1 MGRKILLV
9 KHNVNGLFR
18 SLLFA
23 VLAESACGFSQQ
35 APAAK
40 PEPGVAQVL
49 AQVLAEAQQAQA
61 TGDYR
66 NAAEFYRKA
75 VEMSPEIPEL
85 WANLGLMQQNTGDI
99 SAAIRSF
106 EQANR
111 RNPSLYVP
119 NLFLGIDYAHSG
131 QTMKAIPFLTRAEKI
146 NRTDPQAP
154 LALGRA
160 YFSAGRF
167 TAAAQELERA
177 IALDPK
183 LGPAWFTEGIA
194 RLDQVEVDARTMS
207 EEGKQSPFSGD
218 LYAESLARQSRFGEA
233 ASLLKSLLDALT
245 QPPCLRSELGMT
257 LIREHDQQGAAEAF
271 AAERTIHPG
280 CGLALLGQARLAIDK
295 GDNDQ
300 AFNTLGELW
309 NRDHGFFAAN
319 ASVLL
324 EGMAQT
330 ESTAFVNQVASA
342 GSPALPAAAR
352 DAMLA
357 AFNQSG
363 YAVPEASVAQT
374 DSPPASSNDTL
385 NRTAE
390 EFYAAGQFG
399 LCEERIDAAPKPLN
413 TAHLRLLAACAFF
426 TGDNR
431 GASAAANRLRVLVPH
446 SIEAL
451 YWSVQSNE
459 RLAFQSLAR
468 FQQLDPDSARSH
480 VLLADIYQQLERFD
494 DAEAECEKALAIAP
508 GDPAAMLG
516 LASAYLSNRNSKGA
530 VEIAGKALEKSPDD
544 PELNLIMAEAL
555 ENQREYDASE
565 PFLFKSLK
573 GKPQMIPRIHA
584 LIGKAY
590 AETGKPK
597 EAIEQLKLGESSDV
611 DGSVQYLLARLYRQL
626 GDTKDATEALNR
638 MKLIKQQR
646 EARGVKRVE
655 DPDLSP
661 VEAVASQAS
670 TP

>member
-1 MGRKILLV
+1 MFNGRENSTGNRKVKGLL
-9 KHNVNGLFR
+9 R
-18 SLLFA
+18 SLLIA
-23 VLAESACGFSQQ
+23 VLAESAIGFGQQ

-40 PEPGVAQVL
+40 LET
-49 AQVLAEAQQAQA
+49 VLAEAQQAQA
-61 TGDYR
+61 SGDYR
-66 NAAEFYRKA
+66 RAAEGYRKA
-75 VEMSPEIPEL
+75 VEMSPETPEL
-85 WANLGLMQQNTGDI
+85 WANLGLMQQETGDT

-106 EQANR
+106 EEATH

-119 NLFLGIDYAHSG
+119 ILFLGIDYAHSG
-131 QTMKAIPFLTRAEKI
+131 QPMKAIPFLTRAEKL
-146 NRTDPQAP
+146 NKTDPQAP

-160 YFSAGRF
+160 YVSAGRF

-218 LYAESLARQSRFGEA
+218 LYAQSLAKQSRFGEA
-233 ASLLKSLLDALT
+233 ASLYKSLLQTLP
-245 QPPCLRSELGMT
+245 QPPCIRSELGFD
-257 LIREHDQQGAAEAF
+257 LIREHELQGAADAF
-271 AAERTIHPG
+271 TSEGNAHPG

-295 GDNDQ
+295 SDNDQ
-300 AFNTLGELW
+300 AFQSLNTLW

-324 EGMAQT
+324 EGMPQP
-330 ESTAFVNQVASA
+330 ESSAFVNSVAAVENS
-342 GSPALPAAAR
+342 GLPAAAR
-352 DAMLA
+352 DALLA

-363 YAVPEASVAQT
+363 YITPDVSPANSQAETS
-374 DSPPASSNDTL
+374 DSSPS
-385 NRTAE
+385 RTAE
-390 EFYAAGQFG
+390 EYYAAGQFE
-399 LCEERIDAAPKPLN
+399 LCENRIDAGPKPIN
-413 TAHLRLLAACAFF
+413 AAHLRLLAACAYF

-431 GASAAANRLRVLVPH
+431 RASAAATELRTLDPH

-451 YWSVQSNE
+451 YWSIQSNE
-459 RLAFQSLAR
+459 RLAFRSLAQ

-494 DAEAECEKALAIAP
+494 DAEAECEKALAIKP
-508 GDPAAMLG
+508 NDPAAMLG
-516 LASAYLSNRNSKGA
+516 LASAYLSNRNPKGA
-530 VEIAGKALEKSPDD
+530 MELAGKALEQSPDD

-565 PFLFKSLK
+565 PYLFKSLK

-590 AETGKPK
+590 AETGKTR
-597 EAIEQLKLGESSDV
+597 EAIAQLKLGESSDV
-611 DGSVQYLLARLYRQL
+611 DGSIQYLLARLYRQL
-626 GDTKDATEALNR
+626 GDTKDANEALNR

-661 VEAVASQAS
+661 VEAVASQVS

>member
-9 KHNVNGLFR
+9 KHKVNGLLR
-18 SLLFA
+18 SLLLA
-23 VLAESACGFSQQ
+23 LLAESAMGFGQQ

-40 PEPGVAQVL
+40 LEQVL
-49 AQVLAEAQQAQA
+49 ARVVAEAQQAQ
-61 TGDYR
+61 TSGNYR
-66 NAAEFYRKA
+66 AAAEDYRKA
-75 VEMSPEIPEL
+75 VEMSPETPEL
-85 WANLGLMQQNTGDI
+85 WANLGLMQQETGDT

-106 EQANR
+106 EEANR

-131 QTMKAIPFLTRAEKI
+131 QPMKAIPFLTKAGKM
-146 NRTDPQAP
+146 NKADPQAP

-160 YFSAGRF
+160 YISAGRF

-218 LYAESLARQSRFGEA
+218 LYAESLAKQSRFGEA
-233 ASLLKSLLDALT
+233 ASLYKSLLETLP
-245 QPPCLRSELGMT
+245 QPPCIRAELGFA
-257 LIREHDQQGAAEAF
+257 LIREHELQGAAEAF
-271 AAERTIHPG
+271 DSERTAHPG

-300 AFNTLGELW
+300 AFQALAALW

-324 EGMAQT
+324 EGMPQP
-330 ESTAFVNQVASA
+330 ESSAFVNQLASA
-342 GSPALPAAAR
+342 DSAALPSAAR
-352 DAMLA
+352 DAMLS

-363 YAVPEASVAQT
+363 YAVPEASVSQT
-374 DSPPASSNDTL
+374 EAPAASSQATPD
-385 NRTAE
+385 RTAE
-390 EFYAAGQFG
+390 EYYAAGQFE
-399 LCEERIDAAPKPLN
+399 LCEKRIDAGQKPLN
-413 TAHLRLLAACAFF
+413 AAHLRLLAACAFF

-431 GASAAANRLRVLVPH
+431 TASAAATELRSLDPH

-451 YWSVQSNE
+451 YWSVQANE
-459 RLAFQSLAR
+459 RIAFLSLAR

-494 DAEAECEKALAIAP
+494 DAEAECEKALAIKP

-516 LASAYLSNRNSKGA
+516 LASAYLNNRNPKGA
-530 VEIAGKALEKSPDD
+530 RELAGKALEQSPDD
-544 PELNLIMAEAL
+544 PELNLIMGEAL
-555 ENQREYDASE
+555 LNQREYEASE
-565 PFLFKSLK
+565 PFFFKSLK
-573 GKPQMIPRIHA
+573 CKPQMIPRIHA

-590 AETGKPK
+590 AETGKTK
-597 EAIEQLKLGESSDV
+597 EAIAQLKLGESSDV
-611 DGSVQYLLARLYRQL
+611 DGSVQYLLIRLYRQL
-626 GDTKDATEALNR
+626 GDTKDANEALNR

-646 EARGVKRVE
+646 VAHGVKRVE
-655 DPDLSP
+655 DPDLSEE
-661 VEAVASQAS
+661 EAVGSQAS

>member
-1 MGRKILLV
+1 MGGKILLV
-9 KHNVNGLFR
+9 KHNVNGLFK
-18 SLLFA
+18 SLLLA
-23 VLAESACGFSQQ
+23 LLAESACGFGQQ

-40 PEPGVAQVL
+40 LE
-49 AQVLAEAQQAQA
+49 QVLAEAQQAQA
-61 TGDYR
+61 SGDYR
-66 NAAEFYRKA
+66 RAAENYRKA
-75 VEMSPEIPEL
+75 VEMNPETPEL
-85 WANLGLMQQNTGDI
+85 WANLGLMQQETGDTP
-99 SAAIRSF
+99 AAIRSF
-106 EQANR
+106 EEANR

-119 NLFLGIDYAHSG
+119 ILFLGIDYAHSG
-131 QTMKAIPFLTRAEKI
+131 QPMKAIPFLTRAEKM
-146 NRTDPQAP
+146 NKADAQAP

-160 YFSAGRF
+160 YVSAGRF

-218 LYAESLARQSRFGEA
+218 LYAQSLAKQSRFGEA
-233 ASLLKSLLDALT
+233 ATLYKSLLETLP
-245 QPPCLRSELGMT
+245 QPPCIRSELGFA
-257 LIREHDQQGAAEAF
+257 LIREHEPQAAEDAF
-271 AAERTIHPG
+271 ASERAAHPG
-280 CGLALLGQARLAIDK
+280 CGFAFLGQARLAIDK

-300 AFNTLGELW
+300 AFQALSALW
-309 NRDHGFFAAN
+309 NRDHGFFTAN

-324 EGMAQT
+324 EGMPLP
-330 ESTAFVNQVASA
+330 ESSAFVTNVAAVDNS
-342 GSPALPAAAR
+342 ALPAAAR

-357 AFNQSG
+357 AFNHSG
-363 YAVPEASVAQT
+363 YATPEVAAADMPDKSSEAVPI
-374 DSPPASSNDTL
+374 
-385 NRTAE
+385 RTAE
-390 EFYAAGQFG
+390 DYYAAGQFE
-399 LCEERIDAAPKPLN
+399 LCENRIDAAPKPIDV
-413 TAHLRLLAACAFF
+413 AHLRLLAACAFF

-431 GASAAANRLRVLVPH
+431 RASAAATELRSREPH

-451 YWSVQSNE
+451 YWSIQANE

-494 DAEAECEKALAIAP
+494 DAEAECEKALAIKP

-516 LASAYLSNRNSKGA
+516 LASAYLNNRNSKGA
-530 VEIAGKALEKSPDD
+530 MELAAKALEQSPDD
-544 PELNLIMAEAL
+544 PELNLIMGEAL
-555 ENQREYDASE
+555 INQREYQASE

-573 GKPQMIPRIHA
+573 CKPQMIPRIHA

-611 DGSVQYLLARLYRQL
+611 DGSVQYLLIRLYRQL
-626 GDTKDATEALNR
+626 GDNKGATEALNR
-638 MKLIKQQR
+638 MELIKQQR
-646 EARGVKRVE
+646 VAHGVKRVE